1 MGVSDYFSDEEIKTL
16 DKCITYAS
24 GRRMIVSKISRE
36 HESNWQMVETP
47 HRICREMLGLIPE
60 DAENF
65 VIFFALE
72 FLEVL
77 VKELEFDGGRVVF
90 IADNEL
96 EANVA
101 TVLYGVKSV
110 VYSKQEVSGIAIK
123 ELLEDTGMK
132 FGKVAVVGNPPY
144 QQQSEAQKNRKTEG
158 GKQQAKPIYH
168 LFVEAVIDYLKPNY
182 FSFIIPSRWMVGGMG
197 LGSFRERIMNDRRIK
212 KIVHFPGEREIFDTV
227 SIKGGVNYF
236 LWKRNYNGECEFVG
250 DGDSIKRNL
259 NDYDII
265 LQDNKAIC
273 VLQKTQT
280 NCSKFISQRTIGN
293 KPFGLPTNYSTWTSS
308 GTKCISQ
315 GKKEHFINQSGFTD
329 KHNILNK
336 WKVCTSKATVEG
348 ASFTGKERAYFSK
361 NGIFIIEPGIICTET
376 YIVVNCFNTK
386 TEAENFVSYM
396 KTKFFRFMLGLRTIT
411 QDINK
416 EKFAWVPDLEDY
428 SKPWTDEELYRKFEL
443 TDDEIKHIEYKIKKL
458 I

>member
-65 VIFFALE
+65 IIFFALE

-197 LGSFRERIMNDRRIK
+197 LGSFRNRIRQDKSFKTIIDDMSCN
-212 KIVHFPGEREIFDTV
+212 GIFKNVDV
-227 SIKGGVNYF
+227 AGGVCYF
-236 LWKRNYNGECEFVG
+236 LRCKDYNGPCSFNGVSRFLDEE
-250 DGDSIKRNL
+250 
-259 NDYDII
+259 DII
-265 LQDNKAIC
+265 IRENEL
-273 VLQKTQT
+273 
-280 NCSKFISQRTIGN
+280 RTILTKVKSISSNYIGESTSAQ
-293 KPFGLPTNYSTWTSS
+293 KPYGFRADVIQEKKGVPCWFKKSV
-308 GTKCISQ
+308 
-315 GKKEHFINQSGFTD
+315 GKGFVNPSVVTD
-329 KHNILNK
+329 PRKDINK
-336 WKVCTSKATVEG
+336 WKVFVPRAPIAGQTN
-348 ASFTGKERAYFSK
+348 FTKPIT
-361 NGIFIIEPGIICTET
+361 IFNNNIIVAEPGEVCTDT
-376 YIVVNCFNTK
+376 FLVLNSFNSK
-386 TEAENFVSYM
+386 TEANNFALYVR
-396 KTKFFRFMLGLRTIT
+396 TKFFRYMLRARVIS
-411 QDINK
+411 QDVSRSCYN
-416 EKFAWVPDLEDY
+416 WVPDLKDY
-428 SKPWTDEELYRKFEL
+428 SRSWTDEDLYNKFGL
-443 TDDEIKHIEYKIKKL
+443 DGDEIRYIESKIK
-458 I
+458 